1 MTSTKVSV
9 LMPVF
14 NSEKFI
20 YQAIQSILDQT
31 FQDFELIITDDG
43 STDNS
48 LSIIETFNDK
58 RIKLIKNTSNLG
70 LTASRNDAINISNG
84 EYIAFLDSD
93 DISRQDRLEKQ
104 IAFLE
109 NNKEFGMIDKALG
122 RWGATVNLAR

>member
-1 MTSTKVSV
+1 
-9 LMPVF
+9 MPVF